1 MDIADT
7 FEASAKV
14 PGNKL
19 LQFCLFGPNTAK
31 WPELKA
37 EMSPLEV
44 AKPGQDYPPFL
55 LLHGDADQVV
65 PYHQM
70 VDMYEKLSQDGYDV
84 TAYRVKGA
92 NHERDFWSQPI
103 YDVIRDYIDQKVK

>member
-1 MDIADT
+1 
-7 FEASAKV
+7 
-14 PGNKL
+14 
-19 LQFCLFGPNTAK
+19 
-31 WPELKA
+31 
-37 EMSPLEV
+37 
-44 AKPGQDYPPFL
+44 
-55 LLHGDADQVV
+55 
-65 PYHQM
+65 M